1 MLNFELGINSKLSIQ
16 TLKRSLFL
24 LTRSEYRPIPNSQF
38 PIPNSQFSI
47 TLESAVQLDLNQLCE
62 LLTVL
67 DKTGISELTLK
78 SGELELTVRKGILV
92 SSPGADA
99 ALPAVAT
106 VPPTIALDTVSSP
119 TLASPDTVGQN
130 LGAALPQTTATAI
143 VALAAAV
150 PAPVDTKWVP
160 IISPMVGTFYRAAA
174 PDEPPFVNVGDR
186 ISVSQTV
193 CIIEAMK
200 LMNEIDADEVSGKV
214 MEILVQ
220 NGEPVEYGQVLMR
233 INPD

>member
-1 MLNFELGINSKLSIQ
+1 M
-16 TLKRSLFL
+16 
-24 LTRSEYRPIPNSQF
+24 
-38 PIPNSQFSI
+38 
-47 TLESAVQLDLNQLCE
+47 QLDLNQLCE

-78 SGELELTVRKGILV
+78 SGELELTVRKGILAT
-92 SSPGADA
+92 SPDTSA
-99 ALPAVAT
+99 AIPAAVAT
-106 VPPTIALDTVSSP
+106 VAPIALGAVASP
-119 TLASPDTVGQN
+119 TLASPPAVDQN
-130 LGAALPQTTATAI
+130 AGS
-143 VALAAAV
+143 ALAEAPAATPAAV
-150 PAPVDTKWVP
+150 PAAVTAPVDTKWVP

-186 ISVSQTV
+186 IKVSQTV

-200 LMNEIDADEVSGKV
+200 LMNEIDADEVSGQV

>member
-1 MLNFELGINSKLSIQ
+1 M
-16 TLKRSLFL
+16 
-24 LTRSEYRPIPNSQF
+24 
-38 PIPNSQFSI
+38 
-47 TLESAVQLDLNQLCE
+47 QLDLNQLCE

-78 SGELELTVRKGILV
+78 SGELELTVRKGVLA
-92 SSPGADA
+92 SEPGTAT
-99 ALPAVAT
+99 ALPATAASVA
-106 VPPTIALDTVSSP
+106 PTIALGAVASP
-119 TLASPDTVGQN
+119 TAASPAPVGQN
-130 LGAALPQTTATAI
+130 LAAT
-143 VALAAAV
+143 LAAAPPAAPAAAPAAV
-150 PAPVDTKWVP
+150 SAPVDTKWVS

-186 ISVSQTV
+186 IKVSQTV

-200 LMNEIDADEVSGKV
+200 LMNEIDADEVSGQV

>member
-1 MLNFELGINSKLSIQ
+1 V
-16 TLKRSLFL
+16 
-24 LTRSEYRPIPNSQF
+24 EYRRCAQFPIPNSQF
-38 PIPNSQFSI
+38 PIPNSQFLI

-78 SGELELTVRKGILV
+78 SGELELTVRKGILAN
-92 SSPGADA
+92 SPGAAA
-99 ALPAVAT
+99 ALPATVTVA
-106 VPPTIALDTVSSP
+106 PTIALGADPSATA
-119 TLASPDTVGQN
+119 ASLDAAPQN
-130 LGAALPQTTATAI
+130 LGAALPQAPATAP
-143 VALAAAV
+143 VALPAAV

-200 LMNEIDADEVSGKV
+200 LMNEIDADEVSGQV
-214 MEILVQ
+214 MEISVQ
-220 NGEPVEYGQVLMR
+220 NGEPVEYGQILMR

>member
-1 MLNFELGINSKLSIQ
+1 M
-16 TLKRSLFL
+16 
-24 LTRSEYRPIPNSQF
+24 
-38 PIPNSQFSI
+38 
-47 TLESAVQLDLNQLCE
+47 QLDLNQLCE

-78 SGELELTVRKGILV
+78 SGELELTVRKGILA
-92 SSPGADA
+92 SSPETAA
-99 ALPAVAT
+99 ALPAAAASVSG
-106 VPPTIALDTVSSP
+106 IALGAV
-119 TLASPDTVGQN
+119 ASPSAVSPDAVDQN
-130 LGAALPQTTATAI
+130 IGTALVAPAPATPT
-143 VALAAAV
+143 AV
-150 PAPVDTKWVP
+150 PAPVSAPVDTKWVP

-186 ISVSQTV
+186 IKVSQTV

-200 LMNEIDADEVSGKV
+200 LMNEIDADEVSGQV

>member
-1 MLNFELGINSKLSIQ
+1 L
-16 TLKRSLFL
+16 
-24 LTRSEYRPIPNSQF
+24 PPNSVNPPSF
-38 PIPNSQFSI
+38 AEFSIFNFQFSI

-78 SGELELTVRKGILV
+78 SGDLELTVRKGILA
-92 SSPGADA
+92 SSPGTAA
-99 ALPAVAT
+99 ALPAAVAT
-106 VPPTIALDTVSSP
+106 VPPIPLGAVASP
-119 TLASPDTVGQN
+119 TLASTPPLDQN
-130 LGAALPQTTATAI
+130 LGVD
-143 VALAAAV
+143 VADRAPVAPAAV
-150 PAPVDTKWVP
+150 PPALSVPVDTKWVP
-160 IISPMVGTFYRAAA
+160 IISPMVGTFYRAAS

-186 ISVSQTV
+186 IKVSQTV

-200 LMNEIDADEVSGKV
+200 LMNEIDADEVSGQV

>member
-1 MLNFELGINSKLSIQ
+1 M
-16 TLKRSLFL
+16 
-24 LTRSEYRPIPNSQF
+24 PPNSVNYPSF
-38 PIPNSQFSI
+38 AEFSIFNFQFSI

-78 SGELELTVRKGILV
+78 SGDLELTVRKGILA
-92 SSPGADA
+92 SSPGTAA
-99 ALPAVAT
+99 ALPAAVAT
-106 VPPTIALDTVSSP
+106 VAPSALGAVASP
-119 TLASPDTVGQN
+119 TLASTPAIDQN
-130 LGAALPQTTATAI
+130 LGVDVADTAP
-143 VALAAAV
+143 VAPAAV
-150 PAPVDTKWVP
+150 PAALSVPVDTKWVP

-186 ISVSQTV
+186 IKVSQTV

-200 LMNEIDADEVSGKV
+200 LMNEIDADEVSGQV

>member
-1 MLNFELGINSKLSIQ
+1 M
-16 TLKRSLFL
+16 
-24 LTRSEYRPIPNSQF
+24 
-38 PIPNSQFSI
+38 
-47 TLESAVQLDLNQLCE
+47 QLDLNQLCE

-78 SGELELTVRKGILV
+78 SGELELTVRKGILA
-92 SSPGADA
+92 SSPGAAA
-99 ALPAVAT
+99 ALPATT
-106 VPPTIALDTVSSP
+106 VTVDPTIASGAISSP
-119 TLASPDTVGQN
+119 TLASPDAVGQN
-130 LGAALPQTTATAI
+130 LGTSLAETPAAAP
-143 VALAAAV
+143 AAV
-150 PAPVDTKWVP
+150 PAAVSAPVDTKWVP

-200 LMNEIDADEVSGKV
+200 LMNEIDADEVSGQV

-220 NGEPVEYGQVLMR
+220 NGEPVEYGQILMR

>member
-1 MLNFELGINSKLSIQ
+1 M
-16 TLKRSLFL
+16 
-24 LTRSEYRPIPNSQF
+24 
-38 PIPNSQFSI
+38 
-47 TLESAVQLDLNQLCE
+47 QLDLNQLCE

-78 SGELELTVRKGILV
+78 SGELELTVRKGILAN
-92 SSPGADA
+92 SPGAT
-99 ALPAVAT
+99 ALPATT
-106 VPPTIALDTVSSP
+106 VTLTPTIALGAVPSP
-119 TLASPDTVGQN
+119 TAASPDAATQN
-130 LGAALPQTTATAI
+130 LGAAPATAPA
-143 VALAAAV
+143 ALPAALPAAV

-200 LMNEIDADEVSGKV
+200 LMNEIDADEVSGQV
-214 MEILVQ
+214 MEISVQ
-220 NGEPVEYGQVLMR
+220 NGEPVEYGQILMR

>member
-1 MLNFELGINSKLSIQ
+1 M
-16 TLKRSLFL
+16 
-24 LTRSEYRPIPNSQF
+24 
-38 PIPNSQFSI
+38 
-47 TLESAVQLDLNQLCE
+47 QLDLNQLCD

-78 SGELELTVRKGILV
+78 SGDIELTVRKGSLA
-92 SSPGADA
+92 SSPGTSA
-99 ALPAVAT
+99 ALPAAVAT
-106 VPPTIALDTVSSP
+106 VAPIALGAVSSP
-119 TLASPDTVGQN
+119 TLASPPAVDQN
-130 LGAALPQTTATAI
+130 LTADMAAPVP
-143 VALAAAV
+143 VAPVAV
-150 PAPVDTKWVP
+150 PAAVAASVDTKWVP

-186 ISVSQTV
+186 IKVSQTV

-200 LMNEIDADEVSGKV
+200 LMNEIDADEVSGQV

-233 INPD
+233 INPDWRITLLLWTE

>member
-1 MLNFELGINSKLSIQ
+1 M
-16 TLKRSLFL
+16 
-24 LTRSEYRPIPNSQF
+24 
-38 PIPNSQFSI
+38 
-47 TLESAVQLDLNQLCE
+47 QLDLNQLCE

-78 SGELELTVRKGILV
+78 SGELELTVRKGILAE
-92 SSPGADA
+92 PGNAA
-99 ALPAVAT
+99 ALSATAAPASVAPIALEAVA
-106 VPPTIALDTVSSP
+106 SP
-119 TLASPDTVGQN
+119 TAAPPPAAGQN
-130 LGAALPQTTATAI
+130 LAAAGTQPPAAVPALP
-143 VALAAAV
+143 AV

-200 LMNEIDADEVSGKV
+200 LMNEIDADEVSGQV

-220 NGEPVEYGQVLMR
+220 NGQPVEYGQVLMR

>member
-1 MLNFELGINSKLSIQ
+1 MKFPSFAAFQFFNFK
-16 TLKRSLFL
+16 FL
-24 LTRSEYRPIPNSQF
+24 
-38 PIPNSQFSI
+38 I
-47 TLESAVQLDLNQLCE
+47 TLESTVQLDLNQLCE

-78 SGELELTVRKGILV
+78 SGELELTVRKGIIA
-92 SSPGADA
+92 SEPAMTA
-99 ALPAVAT
+99 ALPVTAASVA
-106 VPPTIALDTVSSP
+106 PTIALGPVSSP
-119 TLASPDTVGQN
+119 TATPQDAVSQN
-130 LGAALPQTTATAI
+130 
-143 VALAAAV
+143 AAATPAMPAPAPAV
-150 PAPVDTKWVP
+150 AAPAAVSAPVDTKWVS

-186 ISVSQTV
+186 IKVSQTV

-200 LMNEIDADEVSGKV
+200 LMNEIDADEVSGQV

-220 NGEPVEYGQVLMR
+220 NGEPVEYGQILMR